1 VATQFDLT
9 SAHLGAVDA
18 ARHWGLELGPPF
30 ALSTVSYVAPAGE
43 FVVKV
48 AWQGDDESLHEPE
61 ALALRDGDGAVRLRG
76 RHGRAVLEERAVPG
90 DDLAAVP
97 EPDADA
103 VAAATATAS
112 KLWRRAQPPFRPVV
126 PEVRRWLDNSG
137 SELVPLARE
146 MLAQIGDTDQ
156 WLVHGTLWGALTRR
170 TAVFR
175 SALEPIEAFAGER
188 ERTSPL
194 LLMCLPSHARAIRA
208 RCYRAGAD
216 DGSVVGRRRC

>member
-1 VATQFDLT
+1 MATQFDLT
-9 SAHLGAVDA
+9 SAHLAAVDA

-61 ALALRDGDGAVRLRG
+61 ALALWDGDGAVRLRG

-97 EPDADA
+97 EPDA

-126 PEVRRWLDNSG
+126 PEVRRWLEAANSG

-156 WLVHGTLWGALTRR
+156 WLVGGSHEPGDSASAESMTLRAAAIVHVEPGVVPGA
-170 TAVFR
+170 R
-175 SALEPIEAFAGER
+175 SSQSKRSQANASAHR
-188 ERTSPL
+188 
-194 LLMCLPSHARAIRA
+194 PS
-208 RCYRAGAD
+208 
-216 DGSVVGRRRC
+216 S